1 MEVLQLLIVDDEMG
15 IREGGKRALR
25 NLTLNL
31 PYIEEEYKFN
41 IELAASGEEAIE
53 KIDKK
58 NYDIVLLDN
67 KLPGIYGTDVLE
79 YMSKKGVD
87 SLTIMITAFA
97 SIETAVAA
105 TKHGAYDFLTKP
117 FTPEDLRM
125 AVHKAA
131 KHYILTRMTKKL
143 NEDKKKIRFQFISVL
158 SHELKSPIAA
168 VTNYLK
174 IMQRRVGGEE
184 LAAYDSFIERSLQRM
199 SGMQKLIFDLLDLTR
214 IESGEK
220 KRELLLYDIVEIMEE
235 CIKNHSEMAEKR
247 GIKIHFEGPLSLE
260 MNVDKVEIEIV
271 INNLISNS
279 IKYNVENGSVFAK
292 IEENREEVIISVRDT
307 GIGISKEDIP
317 KLFKEFSRIK
327 NQDTVNIS
335 GSGIGLSSVKK
346 IAELY
351 HGEAVVESKEGNGS
365 NFIVKLSKK

>member
-1 MEVLQLLIVDDEMG
+1 MG

-25 NLTLNL
+25 NFTLNL

-53 KIDKK
+53 KIDDKD
-58 NYDIVLLDN
+58 YDIVLLDN
-67 KLPGIYGTDVLE
+67 KLPGIHGIGVLE

-117 FTPEDLRM
+117 FTPEDLRT

-131 KHYILTRMTKKL
+131 KYYVLTRMTKKL

-247 GIKIHFEGPLSLE
+247 GIKIHFEGPLSLYLL
-260 MNVDKVEIEIV
+260 K
-271 INNLISNS
+271 
-279 IKYNVENGSVFAK
+279 
-292 IEENREEVIISVRDT
+292 
-307 GIGISKEDIP
+307 
-317 KLFKEFSRIK
+317 
-327 NQDTVNIS
+327 
-335 GSGIGLSSVKK
+335 
-346 IAELY
+346 
-351 HGEAVVESKEGNGS
+351 
-365 NFIVKLSKK
+365 